1 MEAGIDVQLPS
12 SSSSSSFLSKSY
24 CSENLE
30 FYDAVDQFRH
40 LWRSSGT
47 ASMTDDQ
54 RRAMADGVQHIWNH
68 YVAPVP
74 HVHSSPRAC
83 WCVRCAHLWALQS
96 AMMQINI
103 DSDVV
108 EAIQSQLGTPCAYA
122 PTELR
127 RVVLCVLFCFVL
139 VCHVRRV
146 HSGAPE
152 ERTSL
157 NGCARAARVCAGR
170 CLMKPRTP

>member
-1 MEAGIDVQLPS
+1 M
-12 SSSSSSFLSKSY
+12 
-24 CSENLE
+24 
-30 FYDAVDQFRH
+30 DQFRH
-40 LWRSSGT
+40 LWRCSGT

-54 RRAMADGVQHIWNH
+54 RRAMADGAQHIWNH

-74 HVHSSPRAC
+74 HIHSSSRVSVGV
-83 WCVRCAHLWALQS
+83 WCAHLWVLQS

-122 PTELR
+122 PTHQR
-127 RVVLCVLFCFVL
+127 TNAAVSCRVVSCVCVCVCVF

-146 HSGAPE
+146 HSGA
-152 ERTSL
+152 L
-157 NGCARAARVCAGR
+157 
-170 CLMKPRTP
+170 